1 MVFFDDIHEGDE
13 IPSFTFKMTWE
24 MYKRYNRF
32 VKENNALHFSKKYA
46 TSIGFRDIV
55 VAGVFTYSF
64 FVRPILEW
72 LNDISAVKQV
82 KIRFHKPIYI
92 EDEITQGA
100 TVVKKYVNEGV
111 KLLECEMWIRN
122 QENGLVSSGS
132 ALISLNK

>member
-1 MVFFDDIHEGDE
+1 
-13 IPSFTFKMTWE
+13 

-32 VKENNALHFSKKYA
+32 VKEINPLHFNKKYA

-82 KIRFHKPIYI
+82 KIRYHNPIYI

-100 TVVKKYVNEGV
+100 TIVKKYVKEGA
-111 KLLECEMWIRN
+111 KLVECEMWVRN
-122 QENGLVSSGS
+122 QENELISSGS
-132 ALISLNK
+132 ALINLDK